1 MSTSSSPSVWH
12 AGEQMLQAQLGVAD
26 KMQAVGQ
33 RVVRTVMPDQ
43 HRDFYRQLPF
53 IVLGSVDPAGD
64 AWATLLEGK
73 PGFLASPSPVQLDMH
88 AHPAPEDPA
97 AAGMAAGA
105 PVGLLGIE
113 MHTRRRNRMN
123 GVLAPL
129 EQGWRV
135 QVEQSFGNCPR
146 YIQLRDYS
154 FARDPAQDHPG
165 QPELLATL
173 DASARE
179 LIGMADAF
187 FVATYADV
195 DERRQV
201 DVSHR
206 GGKAGFVR
214 VDAKGVLTV
223 PDFNGNLFFST
234 LGNMVLNG
242 RAGLLFV
249 DYANGDVLQMSGQ
262 AKLILD
268 SPEIAAFEGAE
279 RLWTF
284 RPQRI
289 VRRRAA
295 LALRWRFQEQGWS
308 PYVLA
313 TGQWPRAGA

>member
-53 IVLGSVDPAGD
+53 IVLGSVDQAGD
-64 AWATLLEGK
+64 AWATVLEGQ
-73 PGFLASPSPVQLDMH
+73 PGFLTSPSPVQLDMH
-88 AHPAPEDPA
+88 AYPAPADPA
-97 AAGMAAGA
+97 AAGMVAGA

-123 GVLAPL
+123 GVLAAL

-214 VDAKGVLTV
+214 VDAEGVLTV

-234 LGNMVLNG
+234 LGNIVLNG

-262 AKLILD
+262 AELILD
-268 SPEIAAFEGAE
+268 SPEIASFEGAE

-295 LALRWRFQEQGWS
+295 LALRWRFQDQGWS

-313 TGQWPRAGA
+313 TGQWPRAAA

>member
-1 MSTSSSPSVWH
+1 MSTSPKLSTWH
-12 AGEQMLQAQLGVAD
+12 VGEQQLQAQLGVAD
-26 KMQAVGQ
+26 KMQAIGQ
-33 RVVRTVMPDQ
+33 RVIRDFMPEQ
-43 HRDFYRQLPF
+43 HRDFYGQLPF
-53 IVLGSVDPAGD
+53 IVLGSVDPSGD
-64 AWATLLEGK
+64 AWATFLEGR
-73 PGFLASPSPVQLDMH
+73 PGFLASPSPTLLDMRAH
-88 AHPAPEDPA
+88 AAPDDPA
-97 AAGMAAGA
+97 AVGMAAGA
-105 PVGLLGIE
+105 AAGLLGIE

-123 GVLAPL
+123 GVLTPL
-129 EQGWRV
+129 ADGWRV

-154 FARDPAQDHPG
+154 FAREPAELQTG
-165 QPELLATL
+165 QTEFLAAL
-173 DASARE
+173 DTPARA
-179 LIGMADAF
+179 LIGQADAF

-195 DERRQV
+195 EARRQV

-214 VDAKGVLTV
+214 VDAEGVLTV

-249 DYANGDVLQMSGQ
+249 DYATGDVLQMTGR
-262 AKLILD
+262 AEVILD
-268 SPEIAAFEGAE
+268 ASETAAFEGAE

-313 TGQWPRAGA
+313 TGQWPRAAS